1 VSTHYA
7 SSIKEIG
14 ANGAPEH
21 TSKEEIHYSRTLQ
34 ALMTSN
40 TGKLQNHKDAIII

>member
-1 VSTHYA
+1 MLLPLKKLAQT
-7 SSIKEIG
+7 
-14 ANGAPEH
+14 GAPEH

-34 ALMTSN
+34 ALMASN